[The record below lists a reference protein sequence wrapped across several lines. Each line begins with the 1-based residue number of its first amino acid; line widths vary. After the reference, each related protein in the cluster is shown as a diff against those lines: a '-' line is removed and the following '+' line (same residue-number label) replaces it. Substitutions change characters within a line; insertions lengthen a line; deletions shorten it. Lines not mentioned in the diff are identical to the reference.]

1 MDINQTLTNQSVFK
15 SLNVKNI
22 NKAGLKAVTAGIAAT
37 GALVSANAITN
48 SPVDGKTKIRELED
62 KFNRMLLTPPQTRDL
77 VDWGYY
83 QIGLDRLRQQIDEL
97 KKQYPLDKTN
107 IEEVLA
113 SKPSEIFAPKKADN
127 IKGLGIS
134 FLQNIPEDKEFIDK
148 NSYLAVP
155 IFTNARTVEEMIRIG
170 KRDGLNIEL
179 IPDKDNNLRA
189 GIKNIWNK
197 DEYFNIDRDSVAM
210 KYGKQSA
217 ADDYVDQTWAQN
229 NKDENN
235 QIDDVAVVANDKNNL
250 EILSK
255 SYVHKD
261 GTPIKQSDMHNWNG
275 FKVHKDGNA
284 IVNAV
289 AFDSP
294 KKLQTLE
301 GEIETDVT
309 MGDVEGYVYNNFKQ
323 LKKQIIPDK
332 NGYSKLKANPNDKN
346 SAKFIELIK
355 AGKDDEALELL
366 RKATRDSMQK

>member
-22 NKAGLKAVTAGIAAT
+22 NKAGVKAVTAGIAAA

-250 EILSK
+250 EIL
-255 SYVHKD
+255 
-261 GTPIKQSDMHNWNG
+261 
-275 FKVHKDGNA
+275 
-284 IVNAV
+284 
-289 AFDSP
+289 
-294 KKLQTLE
+294 TL
-301 GEIETDVT
+301 
-309 MGDVEGYVYNNFKQ
+309 K
-323 LKKQIIPDK
+323 
-332 NGYSKLKANPNDKN
+332 
-346 SAKFIELIK
+346 
-355 AGKDDEALELL
+355 
-366 RKATRDSMQK
+366 